1 MVAITDGKDHGRS
14 LQALIL
20 FPDILGVFGQPR
32 IECLGFLPGNEP
44 ARDMT
49 AALHEVE
56 VVELPER
63 LLVRGNRLD
72 QNLFVVVAEHQNMRQ
87 LNGRIPADTHARRNP
102 LDNRT
107 LRRPN
112 GGNGTGGIVV
122 CVQIYHADQSFAH
135 RTVFQRA
142 LHIDKGVLQGL
153 KDAVFQILL
162 HGFVDQLR
170 MCRLLRRAKLRL
182 RKNQV
187 DGRRHTFC
195 VFAHALPIRRVGGK
209 LVTGDD
215 CPFFH
220 GLYLRKQNIS
230 RQKCVHATTAFQ
242 NSFVIC
248 GNAAFLL

>member
-1 MVAITDGKDHGRS
+1 MDVVDLSLVFLQISVEEALQYADGKLALRRIQMQDAGLRSAVPADFKALLRTCLRLQRLEQRFRIAGSDHAMNRLKYLGVVMDVFQFHQGKARRVHGEIHAGILLFQLLVAGFRRGQRVVAITDGKDHGRS

-102 LDNRT
+102 LDNCT

-135 RTVFQRA
+135 
-142 LHIDKGVLQGL
+142 
-153 KDAVFQILL
+153 
-162 HGFVDQLR
+162 
-170 MCRLLRRAKLRL
+170 
-182 RKNQV
+182 
-187 DGRRHTFC
+187 
-195 VFAHALPIRRVGGK
+195 
-209 LVTGDD
+209 
-215 CPFFH
+215 
-220 GLYLRKQNIS
+220 
-230 RQKCVHATTAFQ
+230 
-242 NSFVIC
+242 
-248 GNAAFLL
+248 